1 MVGARS
7 TSVPRQPTAE
17 PRLRVVTK
25 RSIGLGL
32 AAVVMIA
39 AAATTHASAQTPRL
53 VAIVPNSGPI
63 GTQVTI
69 QGSGFT
75 ASDNTVIFGAG
86 SRAYP
91 SGSVYPNLTSSNG
104 STIIFAIPASHDPA
118 CKYSRRPCPY
128 ADIPVTPGTYGVAVS
143 NVNGQS
149 NTQNFTVI
157 AQ

>member
-7 TSVPRQPTAE
+7 TSVPRQPTGK
-17 PRLRVVTK
+17 PHLRVVTK
-25 RSIGLGL
+25 CSIGLGL

-39 AAATTHASAQTPRL
+39 AMATTHASAQPPRL

-75 ASDNTVIFGAG
+75 PSDNTVIFGAG

-91 SGSVYPNLTSSNG
+91 SGSVYPNLSSDNG
-104 STIIFAIPASHDPA
+104 SVIIFTIPEHYNPA
-118 CKYSRRPCPY
+118 CAYSSRPCPY
-128 ADIPVTPGTYGVAVS
+128 ANRAREL
-143 NVNGQS
+143 
-149 NTQNFTVI
+149 
-157 AQ
+157 